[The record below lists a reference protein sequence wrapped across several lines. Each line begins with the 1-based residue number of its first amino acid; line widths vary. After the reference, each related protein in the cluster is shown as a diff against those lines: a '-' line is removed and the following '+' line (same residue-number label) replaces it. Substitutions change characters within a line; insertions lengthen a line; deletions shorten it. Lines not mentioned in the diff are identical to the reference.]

1 MLVTPDYFSAFTCSA
16 IEATDVEL
24 PLPSAAKADLLNML
38 SKPDDYIYLT
48 IRGDVHLET
57 VCVKNNAGYLV
68 MDRGLE
74 GTQAVKH
81 HTGSCVSSVS
91 PTVIATIK
99 DLICNW
105 SCCKDGPCPC
115 TDVTLKGVNVVSEGQ
130 VGRGYKA
137 VLTFGGTVPMVISLS
152 GLPSWATAFQT
163 NNTVTVTGVPDKAG
177 ETKTHIAASN
187 CSGASLMMSDDYVIR
202 VKE

>member
-1 MLVTPDYFSAFTCSA
+1 MLVTPDFFSAFTCST
-16 IEATDVEL
+16 IEPTDVEL
-24 PLPSAAKADLLNML
+24 PLHSAAKADLLNML
-38 SKPDDYIYLT
+38 KNPDDYIYLT
-48 IRGDVHLET
+48 IRSDTRLET

-115 TDVTLKGVNVVSEGQ
+115 TPVSLEGITVVSEGQ
-130 VGRGYKA
+130 VGNEYKA
-137 VLTFGGTVPMVISLS
+137 VLTFGGTLPMNIAVS
-152 GLPSWATAFQT
+152 GLPAWARAVQT
-163 NNTVTVTGVPDKAG
+163 NNTVTVTGIPDAAG
-177 ETKTHIAASN
+177 ETKAHIAASN
-187 CSGASLMMSDDYVIR
+187 CSGSSLLMSGDYVVR